1 MTNINVIHYT
11 YAYIIN
17 VKWILSTYHS
27 VQVKKKESSVAV
39 TCIEPNWEPLEPL
52 NKYKHDIVYIKKW
65 QRKLKSHNIQA
76 FYLIKMFIWIYKI
89 YLNFIETSFGKGFS
103 NTMKY

>member
-17 VKWILSTYHS
+17 VKWILSTDHS

-39 TCIEPNWEPLEPL
+39 TCIEPNWEPLEL
-52 NKYKHDIVYIKKW
+52 SLIHIWKHDVNSVYNNKGIK
-65 QRKLKSHNIQA
+65 
-76 FYLIKMFIWIYKI
+76 LINQTDW
-89 YLNFIETSFGKGFS
+89 
-103 NTMKY
+103 